1 MKHRSH
7 ILSAILVILALTM
20 VAGAVWLL
28 CRTLPQKRQPDT
40 VETLDTNSVF
50 EQPSVSVEPERE
62 DPYEGELPEQTQT
75 EHTADDAPASAGE
88 PESGSSAGA
97 STQTAGISEESRALA
112 AQALS
117 TMTLEEKIWQLF
129 FVTPESL
136 TGYNTVTR
144 AGDATREALEE
155 KPVGG
160 IIYFS
165 QNLEDREQVITML
178 QNTASYSRIG
188 LFFGID
194 EEGGT
199 VSRLGQNAALQADSV
214 GPMREYGDQA
224 DPAAVYDA
232 GQIVAG
238 SLRALGF
245 NFDFAPVADV
255 ASGSGAVIGSRSFG
269 TDANLCASL
278 VRVMAGSLTDGG
290 VVPCLKHFPGY
301 GSASGDDHDGPAS
314 IEKTLDELEAC
325 DLLPFRAAIGDGA
338 PFVMVSHLSA
348 PNVTGGD
355 TPSDLSPVIVSDI
368 LRNKLGFSNV
378 IITDSQQMASITDRY
393 TAAEAAVGALSAGVD
408 MILMPADL
416 QAAYDG
422 VCAAVQS
429 GTLTEQRIDESVLR
443 ILQVKA
449 QYGILTAAALHSD
462 DES

>member
-1 MKHRSH
+1 MKHRRSH
-7 ILSAILVILALTM
+7 ILSVILVMFALAL

-40 VETLDTNSVF
+40 VETLQTNSVF
-50 EQPSVSVEPERE
+50 EQTPTAVEPERE
-62 DPYEGELPEQTQT
+62 DPFDGELPEQTEQPS
-75 EHTADDAPASAGE
+75 EQPADAPTTDTPAGISA
-88 PESGSSAGA
+88 
-97 STQTAGISEESRALA
+97 QTAGISEESRALA
-112 AQALS
+112 KQALE
-117 TMTLEEKIWQLF
+117 TMPLEEKLWQLF
-129 FVTPESL
+129 FVTPEAV
-136 TGYNTVTR
+136 TGVDTATR
-144 AGDATREALEE
+144 AGDATKAALEE

-165 QNLEDREQVITML
+165 QNLEDREQVVEML
-178 QNTASYSRIG
+178 ANTASYSRIG
-188 LFFGID
+188 LFLGID

-199 VSRLGQNAALQADSV
+199 VSRLGQNDALQAASV
-214 GPMREYGDQA
+214 GSMRDYGDEA

-232 GQIVAG
+232 GQIIAN
-238 SLRALGF
+238 SLTALGF
-245 NFDFAPVADV
+245 NLDFAPVADV

-301 GSASGDDHDGPAS
+301 GSASGDDHNGPAS

-325 DLLPFRAAIGDGA
+325 DFLPFRAGIDSGA

-348 PNVTGGD
+348 PNVTGSD
-355 TPSDLSPVIVSDI
+355 TPSDLSSMIVTDI
-368 LRNKLGFSNV
+368 LRNKLGFQNV

-393 TAAEAAVGALSAGVD
+393 TSVEAAVQALEAGVD

-422 VCAAVQS
+422 VLAAVQN
-429 GTLTEQRIDESVLR
+429 GTLSEQRIDESVLR

-449 QYGILTAAALHSD
+449 QYGILRAEALRSD
-462 DES
+462 DDNS